1 MMRVSAFCAV
11 VLSVLSAGTAQAAVA
26 TVNGYVCTARY
37 TPQPNVLYGQGY
49 VTVNLYAGPACTGA
63 LVGSY
68 TYLGSGASALGYTYT
83 EAAQLQMFE
92 RATVAATQGTRVS
105 LSVETTNGGINHTTY
120 LAN

>member
-11 VLSVLSAGTAQAAVA
+11 VLSVLSVGTAQAATGTA
-26 TVNGYVCTARY
+26 SGYVCTARY
-37 TPQPNVLYGQGY
+37 TPQPNLLYGQGY
-49 VTVNLYAGPACTGA
+49 VTVNLYTGAGCTGS

-68 TYLGSGASALGYTYT
+68 VYLGAEASAVGYTYT
-83 EAAQLQMFE
+83 EAAQLQLFE

-105 LSVETTNGGINHTTY
+105 LNIETTHGAINHTTY